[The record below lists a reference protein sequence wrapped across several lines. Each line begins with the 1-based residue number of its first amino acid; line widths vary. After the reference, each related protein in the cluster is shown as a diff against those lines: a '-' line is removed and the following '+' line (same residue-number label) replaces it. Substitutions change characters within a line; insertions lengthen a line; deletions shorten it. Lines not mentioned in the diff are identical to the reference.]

1 MNVETFNQ
9 GPKVYIPILIF
20 NLLITIFAYGLFP
33 FILAKARKTAI
44 SKKKYNRLC
53 YAVNFAIATLF
64 FLLSENGGAMNLA
77 PYILWTSI
85 FSYLGRNTLEKKEL
99 LFDGEQGET
108 KPKSQRNEIRFCR
121 KCGTKLRSGSITCRK
136 CGTEIKWED

>member
-53 YAVNFAIATLF
+53 YAVNFVIAALF
-64 FLLSENGGAMNLA
+64 FLMSEDGGAMNLA
-77 PYILWTSI
+77 PYVLWTAV

-99 LFDGEQGET
+99 LFDDEQDKT
-108 KPKSQRNEIRFCR
+108 KSSTQRDEIRFCR
-121 KCGTKLRSGSITCRK
+121 KCGEKLRPSSIACHK